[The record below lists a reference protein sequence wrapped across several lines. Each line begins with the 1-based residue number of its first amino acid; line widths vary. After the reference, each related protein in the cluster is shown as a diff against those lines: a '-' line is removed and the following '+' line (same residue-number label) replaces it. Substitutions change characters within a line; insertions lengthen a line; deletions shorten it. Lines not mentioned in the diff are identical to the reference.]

1 MRPLSRPV
9 LALALLLAAG
19 PATAAAASH
28 QPGAARSG
36 TVAAAGPSCQAQTY
50 RQDPDPAAIPWAQSR
65 LGFQRVWPLTQGAG
79 VTVAVV
85 DSGVDPHPQL
95 AGAVTDGGDLYL
107 GSGTA
112 LADAAGHGTLVAG
125 IIAARPAAGT
135 GFTGVAPQAAI
146 LAVKVAEGECVTSAD
161 AIAAGI
167 EAAIRHGASV
177 VNVSITS
184 ETDSPALRQA
194 VLDAQAHSVVVV
206 AASGNDAASGNPTE
220 YPAALPGVMAVAAV
234 DADGKATVFSGSGEQ
249 IAVAAPGD
257 GIVAPGARADRY
269 GIVTGAAGTSFAAP
283 YVAGV
288 AALVRAAHPDLS
300 ASQVVRRIEATADRS
315 GAARD
320 PRLGWGVV
328 DAYAAVTAVLP
339 AERAPVATPS
349 AERLTAPVVQ
359 ARRPDRATGLSEL
372 VAAGAG
378 GTAVLVA
385 AAALAVPAARRRGWR
400 AGTWRPEATVEPA
413 SAQQGAAQR
422 SSV

>member
-1 MRPLSRPV
+1 MRLSRRAVP
-9 LALALLLAAG
+9 ALALFLTAG
-19 PATAAAASH
+19 TTAAPTAVAAE
-28 QPGAARSG
+28 PG
-36 TVAAAGPSCQAQTY
+36 TVSAAGPSCQAETH
-50 RQDPDPAAIPWAQSR
+50 RQATDPAAVPWAQSR

-95 AGAVTDGGDLYL
+95 AGAVADGGDLYL

-112 LADAAGHGTLVAG
+112 LTDAAVHGTLVAG
-125 IIAARPAAGT
+125 IIAARPAAGV
-135 GFTGVAPQAAI
+135 GFAGVAPQAQI
-146 LAVKVAEGECVTSAD
+146 FAVKVAEGECLTSAD

-220 YPAALPGVMAVAAV
+220 YPAALPGVLAVAAV
-234 DADGKATVFSGSGEQ
+234 DADGKATAFSGSGEQ

-257 GIVAPGARADRY
+257 AITAPGARADRF
-269 GIVTGAAGTSFAAP
+269 GIIAGAAGTSFAAP

-315 GAARD
+315 GAAPD

-328 DAYAAVTAVLP
+328 DPYAAVTAVLP
-339 AERAPVATPS
+339 AERARVSPPS
-349 AERLTAPVVQ
+349 PSRLTAPPAAV
-359 ARRPDRATGLSEL
+359 RRPDHATGLSEL
-372 VAAGAG
+372 IAAGAG

-400 AGTWRPEATVEPA
+400 AGVWRPEAAAQPPATPHPA
-413 SAQQGAAQR
+413 SSGANPT
-422 SSV
+422 